1 MAGVSIATVSRVIN
15 KNGKVAKETEEKI
28 LQIMK
33 ENNYV
38 PNLLAKGMR
47 TNKVTT
53 VGIVI
58 PDISNEFF
66 QQDSKTDSDVV
77 F

>member
-1 MAGVSIATVSRVIN
+1 MGNNVSIKDIAKMAGVSIATVSRVIN

-38 PNLLAKGMR
+38 PNLLAKGIR
-47 TNKVTT
+47 T
-53 VGIVI
+53 
-58 PDISNEFF
+58 F
-66 QQDSKTDSDVV
+66 QMNSLVK
-77 F
+77 